1 MAGKVKAQNGQ
12 GIKYTVPQYLTM
24 LERAN
29 RSGKTVT
36 SYKKVFQMYAKFYGV
51 TLGEVHNYIS
61 VENLLK
67 FSDSRNGRSPAG
79 TKTALSVL
87 RRYAVLNG
95 VVFDELEFNAM
106 KPKANKE
113 HNDKPITLPMLQGM
127 MDLTDAH
134 GRSLLSFL
142 VSTGV
147 RAGELTQLQLS
158 DIGRI
163 EGERFVP
170 DITGDVI
177 NVRNE
182 IAKGGHGG
190 LVFLT
195 DEAREYLT
203 LWLKERDEYLAI
215 ADARMKGLVRAGA
228 HHRQEKDNRIFGVA
242 YTSLHK
248 WFTRLY
254 EKVDGE
260 KGKYHNS
267 CTIHSCRKF
276 FRTVAAQSMHPDLVT
291 NLMRQTGYLDSTY
304 VRMPVSDKYREF
316 KAKEAGLYITR
327 ADHRIQGSKLD
338 SLKQDNERLQAEI
351 NELRRMQ
358 ELKDKTESD
367 PRYKLALQAAMA
379 ALKQ

>member
-1 MAGKVKAQNGQ
+1 MASREKTKNGQ
-12 GIKYTVPQYLTM
+12 MVKYTVPQYLDM
-24 LERAN
+24 LERAG
-29 RSGKTVT
+29 RSDKTIV
-36 SYKKVFQMYAKFYGV
+36 SYKKVFQMYAKYLGV
-51 TLGEVHNYIS
+51 TIGEVHHYIN
-61 VENLLK
+61 VTNLLK
-67 FSDSRNGRSPAG
+67 FSDSRKGMSSAG
-79 TKTALSVL
+79 TKTTLSVL
-87 RRYAVLNG
+87 RRYATLNG

-106 KPKANKE
+106 KPKVTKE
-113 HNDKPITLPMLQGM
+113 HNDKPITLAMLQGM

-142 VSTGV
+142 VSTGA
-147 RAGELTQLQLS
+147 RAGELTQIQLS
-158 DIGRI
+158 DIGRL
-163 EGERFVP
+163 EGERFIP
-170 DITGDVI
+170 DIDGDVV

-195 DEAREYLT
+195 AEAREYLT
-203 LWLKERDEYLAI
+203 LWLKERDQYLAI

-228 HHRQEKDNRIFGVA
+228 HHRQDMDNRIFGVA

-254 EKVDGE
+254 DKVDGE
-260 KGKYHNS
+260 KGKYHNA

-304 VRMPVSDKYREF
+304 VRMPVADKYKEF

-327 ADHRIQGSKLD
+327 ADHRIQTGKL
-338 SLKQDNERLQAEI
+338 SALERHNQELQARLD
-351 NELRRMQ
+351 EL
-358 ELKDKTESD
+358 E
-367 PRYKLALQAAMA
+367 QAQTTKQRIEDTYLFKQVMA
-379 ALKQ
+379 AVDAKLKK